1 VCISEIP
8 KAGAVNKTRT
18 WEYISMYSSKESG
31 VQQCIRV
38 LCVQTLCGGRE
49 RERGGDME
57 EEKDDAKTGNFG
69 PMQLD

>member
-1 VCISEIP
+1 
-8 KAGAVNKTRT
+8 
-18 WEYISMYSSKESG
+18 MYSSKESG